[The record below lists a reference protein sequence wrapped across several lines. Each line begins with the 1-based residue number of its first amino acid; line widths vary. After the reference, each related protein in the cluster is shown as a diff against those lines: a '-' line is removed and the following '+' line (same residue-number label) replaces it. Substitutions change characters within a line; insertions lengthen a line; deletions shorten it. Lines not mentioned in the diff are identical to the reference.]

1 MVARF
6 PSSLICWPPSVCL
19 PLSVSLAV
27 FFKSVFLFPL
37 QLRQRVHL
45 VFRCNIIQ
53 KNAKHFQDIFLSSR
67 FSVWVSVSVFLSVCL
82 FIDGLFFLLSF
93 YFQMRRRMFVLPLDV
108 CGSLS
113 GTNVKPFWDESIS
126 LVCLGLLFYLFV
138 YLWSISDYFMRAF
151 VALVY
156 VRPAFRCVWLYS
168 EPEYEA
174 FLG

>member
-82 FIDGLFFLLSF
+82 FIDGLFFCVTFLFPDASA
-93 YFQMRRRMFVLPLDV
+93 
-108 CGSLS
+108 
-113 GTNVKPFWDESIS
+113 NVR
-126 LVCLGLLFYLFV
+126 V
-138 YLWSISDYFMRAF
+138 
-151 VALVY
+151 
-156 VRPAFRCVWLYS
+156 AFRCLWLFIRN
-168 EPEYEA
+168 EREA
-174 FLG
+174 FLGRIHLSCLSRSIVLSVCLFMVYFWLLHESFCCVSLCSSCL